1 MTLGEL
7 VAALWGRRG
16 RMALAALLLYAGGA
30 ALVWNW
36 PRSFVASAIVAPA
49 ETTGLAT
56 STLLAPAPVLQTA
69 LLDNRPGGNFAV
81 YLAALRSPEAAA
93 MLARD
98 TPVLAR
104 LTERRAA
111 GFPGELRRALGLRIE
126 ADPDDVLAL
135 LERRLAATP
144 ALSSATWTLELVERD
159 QALARDLLARLHG
172 FAEAQVRRSLAE
184 IAARRVAA
192 LEARLRTEPDLFTRQ
207 TLHELLATQQRAALV
222 VAADEAVAA
231 RLVSAPSVE
240 LRPSVPNRPLLL
252 ALLAVAAPVFVAS
265 LWASLVL
272 LRRAV
277 AEARPAPG
285 FPWRLDLPEAQEP
298 AVSGGRGERAR
309 PAERAEPSARSDRVR

>member
-7 VAALWGRRG
+7 MAALWARRG
-16 RMALAALLLYAGGA
+16 RILLAAMLLYAALA

-56 STLLAPAPVLQTA
+56 STLLAPAQLLQPA

-81 YLAALRSPEAAA
+81 YLAALRAPEAAA

-98 TPVLAR
+98 TPVLAW
-104 LTERRAA
+104 LSERR
-111 GFPGELRRALGLRIE
+111 GEGLPGAIRRALGLRIE
-126 ADPDDVLAL
+126 ADTDDVLAL
-135 LERRLAATP
+135 LERRLTATP
-144 ALSSATWTLELVERD
+144 SLSNATWSVELVERD
-159 QALARDLLARLHG
+159 RALALDLLTRLHG

-184 IAARRVAA
+184 LAARRVVA
-192 LEARLRTEPDLFTRQ
+192 LEARLRKEQDVFTRQ
-207 TLHELLATQQRAALV
+207 TLHELLAMQQRAALV

-240 LRPSVPNRPLLL
+240 IRPSVPNRSLLL
-252 ALLAVAAPVFVAS
+252 ALLAAVAPGFVVTACAA
-265 LWASLVL
+265 LLL

-277 AEARPAPG
+277 APRFPWAYGPLDAPG
-285 FPWRLDLPEAQEP
+285 VEQVHGPGPW
-298 AVSGGRGERAR
+298 GTGRATP
-309 PAERAEPSARSDRVR
+309 PAETDRAAR

>member
-1 MTLGEL
+1 MTLEEL

-16 RMALAALLLYAGGA
+16 RVALAALLLYAACA

-56 STLLAPAPVLQTA
+56 STLLAPAPILQPA

-98 TPVLAR
+98 TPLLAR
-104 LTERRAA
+104 LTERRGEGLA
-111 GFPGELRRALGLRIE
+111 GELRRALGLRIE
-126 ADPDDVLAL
+126 ADSDDVLAL

-144 ALSSATWTLELVERD
+144 ALGSATWELALVERD
-159 QALARDLLARLHG
+159 RALALDLLARLHR

-184 IAARRVAA
+184 LAARRVAA
-192 LEARLRTEPDLFTRQ
+192 LEARLRTEPDVFTRQ

-231 RLVSAPSVE
+231 RLVSAPRVE
-240 LRPSVPNRPLLL
+240 IRPSVPNRPLLL
-252 ALLAVAAPVFVAS
+252 ALLAVAASGFVVA
-265 LWASLVL
+265 LWASLIL

-277 AEARPAPG
+277 TPRFAWAYGALNP
-285 FPWRLDLPEAQEP
+285 PEVQEP
-298 AVSGGRGERAR
+298 KVPGGWGPGRA
-309 PAERAEPSARSDRVR
+309 APSPETDQVR